1 MSGPF
6 RSFLPIEGEEEDRY
20 CGYVDPS
27 VSKLYLSPKE
37 MCLSAQAPKCSSRSA
52 YFHKLVDFQV
62 S

>member
-27 VSKLYLSPKE
+27 VSKLYLMVVPKR
-37 MCLSAQAPKCSSRSA
+37 CVFHPSSGA
-52 YFHKLVDFQV
+52 EV
-62 S
+62 